1 MPASQN
7 VCVFFLFAGDAVGGF
22 FFRGRGIL
30 PVGKLCRMEWAVVRL
45 VGFVAGE
52 GEEGGDVDE
61 GDFDFEGGGGEC

>member
-1 MPASQN
+1 M
-7 VCVFFLFAGDAVGGF
+7 GGF